1 MSKKLKIG
9 VVGISF
15 GMEFVAIYKKHPDVA
30 SVVIADTDE
39 RLLKIAQ
46 EKFGFREDECFTD
59 IQPMLDDPEVDA
71 IHIVTPPA
79 THAELSI
86 RALNAGKHCGCT
98 IPMGMS
104 LEELYAVIEARKK
117 SGKQYM
123 FLETTVFGREF
134 FYVQD
139 LYKKG
144 ELGKIQY
151 MSCAH
156 YQDMEGWPS
165 YWEGY
170 PPLMHPTHAIGPCLM
185 LLGQYPSAVYAR
197 GSGKVRDSL
206 KEKYG
211 CPYAFEAAM
220 VSLEDSDVT
229 IEVERFLYGVARSYS
244 ECFRVYGEN
253 KSFEWQQLADEPPV
267 LYTRTG
273 ELQQDMIDLDSDPER
288 FNRGSEII
296 EQRIQVPD
304 YGYRLPE
311 EIAGFTTE
319 TIYNDENM
327 HLSFKQGGGH
337 GGSHPHMVH
346 EFVRSII
353 ENRKPIV
360 DDILGAYWTGLGICA
375 HQSALAGGKVI
386 KIPKFKELD

>member
-104 LEELYAVIEARKK
+104 LEELYAIIEARKK

-288 FNRGSEII
+288 FTRGSEII

-304 YGYRLPE
+304 YSYRLPE
-311 EIAGFTTE
+311 GIAGFTTE

>member
-386 KIPKFKELD
+386 EIPKFKELD